1 MIKKISLTLTTP
13 DPPIA
18 LLAFGASL
26 EQHQLP
32 AIWNDPSHGVLAWR
46 DRVAAQ
52 ALQIQAFA
60 AAWKQRRDLR
70 IKVRPATED
79 AENPLCHLA
88 LDLDLE
94 VLFGRRD
101 AEALAKQVLAILSA
115 TEEAGWFLV
124 DGRLGRARVAR
135 LTPVIEAL
143 VKAASLHGIFLDPER
158 QVNARFDDE
167 AEEDAPRPPPSAAS
181 PPPPPPPPP
190 EAEPSVKS
198 EKSAGKNRS
207 RKKTHRAKQGSFGG
221 LPDEEPPSVAA
232 PTGKLGEEELFFL
245 SYARLE
251 WPCEVS
257 RIKVAHRQVVKTAH
271 PDKHVGDA
279 AAHPRFLLLQRGY
292 EGLLLRLGA

>member
-1 MIKKISLTLTTP
+1 MVKKISLTLTTP

-18 LLAFGASL
+18 LLAFAATL
-26 EQHQLP
+26 EERALP
-32 AIWNDPSHGVLAWR
+32 ATWDDPARRVLVWR
-46 DRVAAQ
+46 DQVAVQ
-52 ALQIQAFA
+52 ARQLQELT

-70 IKVRPATED
+70 IKSNPATED
-79 AENPLCHLA
+79 EENPLHHL
-88 LDLDLE
+88 LVDLDLE

-101 AEALAKQVLAILSA
+101 AEALAGQALAILRA
-115 TEEAGWFLV
+115 VDGAGWFLV
-124 DGRLGRARVAR
+124 EGRLGRARVAR

-143 VKAASLHGIFLDPER
+143 VKAASHHGIFLDPER

-167 AEEDAPRPPPSAAS
+167 AEEEAPRPPPSAA
-181 PPPPPPPPP
+181 PPPPPPS
-190 EAEPSVKS
+190 EAEPSAKS
-198 EKSAGKNRS
+198 EKSAGKSRS

-251 WPCEVS
+251 WPCEAS
-257 RIKVAHRQVVKTAH
+257 RIKVAHRQVVKAAH
-271 PDKHVGDA
+271 PDKHVGDP
-279 AAHPRFLLLQRGY
+279 AAHHRFLLLQRGY